1 VTPVLVAVHGPWKG
15 TRFPLTDAEISI
27 GRDQS
32 NKIAIADPS
41 ISRKH
46 CIIRVSNE
54 RCSIHDLN
62 SRNGSFINGVPV
74 RERELKHADQI
85 EVGASVFVFAAQE
98 SQGHSD
104 PESVQIEDRMLV
116 TRTTLIT
123 PVEAARAAS
132 ESGAILKLRSII
144 ETVQTLCRSN
154 GKSSERE
161 NERKLFSLI
170 FGLVPAERGAMLLF
184 GSQPDRPVNLYG
196 WDSSSPGK
204 PVQVSRS
211 ALDQV
216 QRKGAGFYSNDAL
229 SAEGALTSIIA
240 IPMVS
245 SDHVTGVLYLDS
257 TDPKHKFSD
266 QHLETLTGVGS
277 MAALAVENA
286 RAFEWLE
293 SENQRLRAEM
303 AIEHNMVGES
313 QPMRELYQMIA
324 RVAPAESTVMIRGE
338 SGTGK
343 ELVARAICRNSPRA
357 GKPFVAINCAAI
369 PDTLLE
375 SELFGHE
382 KGAFTGAIAQKKG
395 KLEVANT
402 GTLFLDEVGEL
413 APVLQAKILRFV
425 QEREY
430 ERVGGTRPLQA
441 NVRVLAATNQNLED
455 AIAHNRFRA
464 DLFFRLNVV
473 ALHVPP
479 LRERG
484 DDVLLLASHFAAHV
498 SRKMNRRVVG
508 ISSAAR
514 RVLLNYDWPGN
525 VRELQNAI
533 EHAVVLGSG
542 DLIHPE
548 DLPETVIEAEARAPA
563 ASTRY
568 HEAVKETKKQL
579 ILKAVEQAGG
589 NYTEAARLLG
599 VHPNYL
605 HRLIRNLNLRPS
617 IDNSDSQKHS

>member
-1 VTPVLVAVHGPWKG
+1 
-15 TRFPLTDAEISI
+15 
-27 GRDQS
+27 
-32 NKIAIADPS
+32 
-41 ISRKH
+41 
-46 CIIRVSNE
+46 
-54 RCSIHDLN
+54 
-62 SRNGSFINGVPV
+62 
-74 RERELKHADQI
+74 
-85 EVGASVFVFAAQE
+85 
-98 SQGHSD
+98 
-104 PESVQIEDRMLV
+104 
-116 TRTTLIT
+116 
-123 PVEAARAAS
+123 
-132 ESGAILKLRSII
+132 
-144 ETVQTLCRSN
+144 
-154 GKSSERE
+154 
-161 NERKLFSLI
+161 
-170 FGLVPAERGAMLLF
+170 MLLF

-211 ALDQV
+211 ALDQ

-240 IPMVS
+240 VPMVS

-382 KGAFTGAIAQKKG
+382 KGAFHRRDRAKEGQTRGGQHRDVIPGRSGRTGAG
-395 KLEVANT
+395 S
-402 GTLFLDEVGEL
+402 D
-413 APVLQAKILRFV
+413 AKMLRFL

-430 ERVGGTRPLQA
+430 ERVGAPARCRPTSASLRPPTRTWRTP
-441 NVRVLAATNQNLED
+441 
-455 AIAHNRFRA
+455 
-464 DLFFRLNVV
+464 
-473 ALHVPP
+473 
-479 LRERG
+479 
-484 DDVLLLASHFAAHV
+484 
-498 SRKMNRRVVG
+498 SRTTGSGR
-508 ISSAAR
+508 ISSFA
-514 RVLLNYDWPGN
+514 
-525 VRELQNAI
+525 
-533 EHAVVLGSG
+533 
-542 DLIHPE
+542 
-548 DLPETVIEAEARAPA
+548 
-563 ASTRY
+563 
-568 HEAVKETKKQL
+568 
-579 ILKAVEQAGG
+579 
-589 NYTEAARLLG
+589 
-599 VHPNYL
+599 
-605 HRLIRNLNLRPS
+605 
-617 IDNSDSQKHS
+617 